1 MTMNEKRAKKY
12 PDTDTF
18 HFYNSNPKGKMTADC
33 VVRAISI
40 VLNQSWEQTL
50 QELTDM
56 AIKTGYM
63 VNTNE
68 CMDKYM
74 QSKGYI
80 CCKQPRK
87 EDNTKYTGEEFCR
100 TLMHPIYSEDLKLTD
115 KDFEINRILVNIGGH
130 HTVAIISGQVWDTW
144 NSTQGTIGKV
154 WVKTI

>member
-1 MTMNEKRAKKY
+1 MTMNEKRAQKY

-18 HFYNSNPKGKMTADC
+18 HFYNANHKGKMTADC
-33 VVRAISI
+33 VIRAISK
-40 VLNQSWEQTL
+40 VLDQSWEQTL
-50 QELTDM
+50 REMTEM

-74 QSKGYI
+74 QTKGFT

-87 EDNTKYTGEEFCR
+87 WDNTKYTGEEFCR

-115 KDFEINRILVNIGGH
+115 KDFDLHHILVNIGGH

-144 NSTQGTIGKV
+144 NSTGGSIGRV